1 MAFTHLHVHTEY
13 SLLDG
18 ACRIKKIAAAAKQ
31 KGFDSLAITDHG
43 VMYGVIDFYRACK
56 KEGIHPV
63 IGCEVYVAPKSR
75 FDKTN
80 SFEKYYHMVL
90 LCENNTGYHNLIKL
104 VSKGFTEG
112 FYSKPRID
120 DSLLEEYRE
129 GLICLSACLAGEIP
143 RKLSA
148 GDYKGA
154 KQKAEYYRDLFG
166 KENFYIELQ
175 DHGIEEQKR
184 IIPDLVRIADEIG
197 VGLVATNDS
206 HYIEKEDSVIQ
217 SILLCIQ
224 TNRTLDDPDK
234 MEFKTNEFYLKT
246 EDEMREVFSKY
257 PQALENTHDIAMR
270 CNVEFEFGVR
280 RLPHYTVPNNENHL
294 DYFRRQCYKG
304 LNRHYGDN
312 PDQSLIDRL
321 EHEIGI
327 INRMGFV
334 DYFLIVNDFV
344 QYAKSNGIPVGP
356 GRGSGAGSLCA
367 YCIGIT
373 EVDPIKYNL
382 IFERFLNPDRVSMPD
397 FDIDFCAER
406 RGEVID
412 YVVRKYGE
420 DNVVQIITFGT
431 LGGKQ
436 AIRDIARVMGL
447 PYAVGDEI
455 SKMVPR
461 EVNITIR
468 RAMELNPKLRER
480 YDGNPQIKELLD
492 YAMRVEGMPRQSGM
506 HAAGVVI
513 TENPV
518 SDYVPLSKKDDN
530 VVTQFTMTT
539 IEELGLLK
547 MDFLGLR
554 NLTVIDD
561 AEKLIR
567 RSHPD
572 YDPGSIRDDDPA
584 VYDLYSKGLTEGV
597 FQFESNGMKSVL
609 TRLKPDSI
617 EDLIA
622 VVSLYRPGPVDSI
635 PTYIE
640 CRHNPSKVKYKH
652 PLLRDILGVTYGCI
666 VYQEQVMQI
675 LRTLAGYSLGRADTV
690 RRAMSK
696 KKADVMEHERE
707 VFINGEVD
715 ENGNV
720 ITEGCLRR
728 GVDRRVAESLFN
740 EMESFARYAF
750 NKSHA
755 AAYAIVSYKTAWL
768 KVHYTRE
775 YMAAL
780 LSNFLDDQGKLAKY
794 TGECKNFGIRVLPPH
809 VNYSM
814 PGFSVSGKDIRYG
827 LLAVKNIGRQF
838 IDQIVAGRRYKP
850 YSSFYDFC
858 KRNHG
863 RNMNSRALESLI
875 KCGALD
881 GLGANRRQML
891 TMSKTVLDDLDY
903 ESKHNLNGQM
913 SLFDMGAQEVKSSE
927 PVVPD
932 LPEFPED
939 ELMRME
945 KEIAGMYISGHPVD
959 KYSLFS
965 ERIKADSIGDIIA
978 DESEYHD
985 RQKVT
990 VVGIIAKAS
999 TIQTGTHKLMAY
1011 ATVED
1016 RFGSV
1021 ELVIFPNVYERCSIH
1036 LIEGNVVVV
1045 KGALDFRENQAPKII
1060 CDTVDKARPNEEC
1073 ESTSQSAQMPEQN
1086 RKPSNQSFST
1096 PQQGGSVIPKNP
1108 TALYIK
1114 IDDLNTELY
1123 RRAKRVIDIF
1133 DGRTPVIFYL
1143 ADTKRQVKAPAN
1155 MWVSLNE
1162 VMIREL
1168 KYQLG
1173 EKNVV
1178 VK

>member
-120 DSLLEEYRE
+120 DSLLEEYHE

-740 EMESFARYAF
+740 EMESFARYA
-750 NKSHA
+750 
-755 AAYAIVSYKTAWL
+755 
-768 KVHYTRE
+768 
-775 YMAAL
+775 
-780 LSNFLDDQGKLAKY
+780 
-794 TGECKNFGIRVLPPH
+794 
-809 VNYSM
+809 
-814 PGFSVSGKDIRYG
+814 
-827 LLAVKNIGRQF
+827 
-838 IDQIVAGRRYKP
+838 
-850 YSSFYDFC
+850 
-858 KRNHG
+858 
-863 RNMNSRALESLI
+863 
-875 KCGALD
+875 
-881 GLGANRRQML
+881 
-891 TMSKTVLDDLDY
+891 
-903 ESKHNLNGQM
+903 
-913 SLFDMGAQEVKSSE
+913 
-927 PVVPD
+927 
-932 LPEFPED
+932 
-939 ELMRME
+939 
-945 KEIAGMYISGHPVD
+945 
-959 KYSLFS
+959 
-965 ERIKADSIGDIIA
+965 
-978 DESEYHD
+978 
-985 RQKVT
+985 
-990 VVGIIAKAS
+990 
-999 TIQTGTHKLMAY
+999 
-1011 ATVED
+1011 
-1016 RFGSV
+1016 
-1021 ELVIFPNVYERCSIH
+1021 
-1036 LIEGNVVVV
+1036 
-1045 KGALDFRENQAPKII
+1045 
-1060 CDTVDKARPNEEC
+1060 
-1073 ESTSQSAQMPEQN
+1073 
-1086 RKPSNQSFST
+1086 
-1096 PQQGGSVIPKNP
+1096 
-1108 TALYIK
+1108 
-1114 IDDLNTELY
+1114 
-1123 RRAKRVIDIF
+1123 
-1133 DGRTPVIFYL
+1133 
-1143 ADTKRQVKAPAN
+1143 
-1155 MWVSLNE
+1155 
-1162 VMIREL
+1162 
-1168 KYQLG
+1168 
-1173 EKNVV
+1173 
-1178 VK
+1178 